1 MNRLAIALS
10 LPIGAALLLQANP
23 SQALSITPDGTNYY
37 NVLLFEGTLADLLAS
52 PLIPPS
58 TTNFPWWTDNALAGD
73 FATAYYN
80 AAPGTLQY
88 LEDAGLGTTE
98 LGPLFY
104 SNINTFVAYNTNQ
117 QAPDFGGNGFIQL
130 GTCDTATAF
139 DCNAVSTP
147 AMVWA
152 YVQPAPSPV
161 PAPLPLLGA
170 TAAFS
175 FSRKL
180 RRRVNAQ
187 KFTF

>member
-10 LPIGAALLLQANP
+10 LPLGAALLLQANP

-37 NVLLFEGTLADLLAS
+37 NALLFEGTLTDLLAS
-52 PLIPPS
+52 PLAPPS
-58 TTNFPWWTDNALAGD
+58 ATNFPWWTNNVLAGN
-73 FATAYYN
+73 FANAYYA

-88 LEDAGLGTTE
+88 LDDAGLGTTE

-117 QAPDFGGNGFIQL
+117 QAPDFDGSAFIQI
-130 GTCDTATAF
+130 GSCDISTAFNCDTAI
-139 DCNAVSTP
+139 TP
-147 AMVWA
+147 PTVWA
-152 YVQPAPSPV
+152 YVQPVPPV

>member
-1 MNRLAIALS
+1 MNRISIALS

-37 NVLLFEGTLADLLAS
+37 NVLLFQGTLADFLAS

-58 TTNFPWWTDNALAGD
+58 TTNPWWTDSALAGA

-80 AAPGTLQY
+80 AAPSTLQY
-88 LEDAGLGTTE
+88 LDDEVLGTTE

-104 SNINTFVAYNTNQ
+104 SNTNTFVAYNTNQ
-117 QAPDFGGNGFIQL
+117 QAPDFGGTAFIQT
-130 GTCDTATAF
+130 GTCNTGVAF
-139 DCNAVSTP
+139 DCSGVMVSP
-147 AMVWA
+147 PLWA
-152 YVQPAPSPV
+152 YVQPAPPAV

>member
-1 MNRLAIALS
+1 MNRLAVALS

-23 SQALSITPDGTNYY
+23 SQALPILGYE
-37 NVLLFEGTLADLLAS
+37 VLLYSGTLADFLLS
-52 PLIPPS
+52 GNVTPG
-58 TTNFPWWTDNALAGD
+58 TNLPWWNDTSLAGD
-73 FATAYYN
+73 FANAYY
-80 AAPGTLQY
+80 AADPAELQEIDDQNNYGTF
-88 LEDAGLGTTE
+88 E

-104 SNINTFVAYNTNQ
+104 YNPDVFVAYNTNFL
-117 QAPDFGGNGFIQL
+117 AP
-130 GTCDTATAF
+130 AF
-139 DCNAVSTP
+139 DDGSP
-147 AMVWA
+147 AFVQQGVCGNTDTDFICDNNNRPISWA
-152 YVQPAPSPV
+152 YVQPAPPAV

>member
-1 MNRLAIALS
+1 MNRLAVALS

-23 SQALSITPDGTNYY
+23 SQALTILGYEVLLYNGTLTDFLSSGNVTPGTN
-37 NVLLFEGTLADLLAS
+37 L
-52 PLIPPS
+52 
-58 TTNFPWWTDNALAGD
+58 PWWSNTSLAGD
-73 FATAYYN
+73 FATAYYD
-80 AAPGTLQY
+80 ADPLELQEVNDLNNY
-88 LEDAGLGTTE
+88 GSYQ

-104 SNINTFVAYNTNQ
+104 YNPNAFVAYNTNFL
-117 QAPDFGGNGFIQL
+117 APDFNSGPPAFVQEGLCGNTEDTDFI
-130 GTCDTATAF
+130 
-139 DCNAVSTP
+139 CNVSDRPIT
-147 AMVWA
+147 WA
-152 YVQPAPSPV
+152 YVQPAPPAV